1 VSRAAILG
9 AIQRGLKRGPLPAH
23 ERAMLAARLAAHA
36 RHTIPA
42 RAQVAPAAR
51 AAQFT
56 AYVEREYGTV
66 ARVATLAGVPGAI
79 AAWLAQHNLSPAL
92 VVSPHPLLAR
102 VPFGDTPLLATRI
115 GTATPADPVSLTAA
129 FAGIAETGTLMLPS
143 GPERPTS
150 NNLLPD
156 NAIVLL
162 RTADIVGAYEDAF
175 DLLRARPDD
184 GAAAAAQSESGRI
197 EFPRPDDEAAA
208 AAKSESG
215 RADDQAASA
224 AQSESRR
231 AEFPRPDD
239 GAALAAQSE
248 SGRAD
253 DQAAAAAQSESG
265 RINYMPRNV
274 MLVTGPSRSADIE
287 QTLELGAH
295 GPRRLHILLLDGE
308 G

>member
-1 VSRAAILG
+1 MSRAAILG

-23 ERAMLAARLAAHA
+23 ERAMLAARLAAHP
-36 RHTIPA
+36 RHPIPA
-42 RAQVAPAAR
+42 RAQVEPAAR

-66 ARVATLAGVPGAI
+66 ARVASLAEVPGAI

-92 VVSPHPLLAR
+92 VVSPHPLLTR

-175 DLLRARPDD
+175 DLLRARPRPDD
-184 GAAAAAQSESGRI
+184 GAAIAAKSESGRV
-197 EFPRPDDEAAA
+197 EFQRPDDRAAA

-215 RADDQAASA
+215 N
-224 AQSESRR
+224 
-231 AEFPRPDD
+231 
-239 GAALAAQSE
+239 
-248 SGRAD
+248 
-253 DQAAAAAQSESG
+253 
-265 RINYMPRNV
+265 INYMPRNV